1 MEINNIYNQ
10 YSSDV
15 KGGIFMR
22 GTSHNGR
29 VGKNGVYSVK
39 HNDRNFDVDS
49 AEHIDKDRMSDNWY
63 WQRYQKEQDM
73 TFEDCEKRF
82 YEENFTDSLE
92 AKNERYRVSGHKE
105 RVKTMDEY
113 RENRLSCPEETLLQV
128 GKTGESIDPDLL
140 RQICIEHIN
149 WEMKTFPNV
158 KVLDAALH
166 VDEEGAPHMHE
177 RKVWIAH
184 SDEGLVVGQAKALDE
199 MGIDRP
205 HPEKKKD
212 RYNNPK
218 TTYTAMCREHFLEV
232 CKQHGLEIELE
243 PDKAS
248 KRGLELTEYKR
259 KQEQEKAEQ
268 AQKEAEQAKL
278 DKETA
283 ERAQKVAETAQRQAE
298 QARKVAEQK
307 NKELKE
313 KNEKLIEENEE
324 VWQETEVVKGAN
336 EQLQA
341 ENDKLQTQNDRMKQ
355 ANKQLTSQNER
366 LTSQNAQ
373 KQAEID
379 LLDKNITEAQNTL
392 KKANTALQQVQDK
405 SAELESV
412 TAQVEQANKQLEQV
426 LDMKAR
432 ASEIHK
438 IFGDKETQT
447 YHKNMLESTR
457 AIGHEAYEYMQDAQ
471 SRERRTSQKEK
482 KLDARE
488 QNIARKEQEI
498 EPLHRKASREL
509 EKAQEYKEDIKGY
522 IMGTAQNIIKKIQPE
537 KDRLSDKMRDFMSQY
552 NINGQSLDEIFD
564 QKQAEEIARQQAELE
579 EKARRIVRSR
589 DDWDLEL

>member
-1 MEINNIYNQ
+1 
-10 YSSDV
+10 
-15 KGGIFMR
+15 MR

-29 VGKNGVYSVK
+29 AGKNGVYSVK

-49 AEHIDKDRMSDNWY
+49 AEHIDKDRMSGNWY
-63 WQRYQKEQDM
+63 WQKYQKEQDM

-82 YEENFTDSLE
+82 YEENFTESLN
-92 AKNERYRVSGHKE
+92 AKNERYRQQGHKE

-113 RENRLSCPEETLLQV
+113 REHRLSCPEETLLQV

-140 RQICIEHIN
+140 KQICIEHIN
-149 WEMKTFPNV
+149 WEMRTFPNV
-158 KVLDAALH
+158 KVLDSALH

-184 SDEGLVVGQAKALDE
+184 SDDGLVVGQAKALDE
-199 MGIDRP
+199 MGIERP

-232 CKQHGLEIELE
+232 CKEHGLEIELE

-268 AQKEAEQAKL
+268 
-278 DKETA
+278 
-283 ERAQKVAETAQRQAE
+283 
-298 QARKVAEQK
+298 
-307 NKELKE
+307 
-313 KNEKLIEENEE
+313 
-324 VWQETEVVKGAN
+324 
-336 EQLQA
+336 LQA
-341 ENDKLQTQNDRMKQ
+341 ENDKLQAQNDSMKQ
-355 ANKQLTSQNER
+355 TNKQLTSQNER

-412 TAQVEQANKQLEQV
+412 TAQVETANKQLEQV

-457 AIGHEAYEYMQDAQ
+457 AIGHEAYEHMQDAQ
-471 SRERRTSQKEK
+471 ARERRTTQRERQLDERELKVNNKEA
-482 KLDARE
+482 D
-488 QNIARKEQEI
+488 I
-498 EPLHRKASREL
+498 EPLYAEARKTRAEARD
-509 EKAQEYKEDIKGY
+509 YKEHIKSY
-522 IMGTAQNIIKKIQPE
+522 IMGTAKNMIKNELIPE
-537 KDRLSDKMRDFMSQY
+537 KDKMSDKMRDFMSKY
-552 NINGQSLDEIFD
+552 NINGKSLDKIFD
-564 QKQAEEIARQQAELE
+564 EEQARERQRLQTEFE
-579 EKARRIVRSR
+579 EKARCIIKSR

>member
-1 MEINNIYNQ
+1 
-10 YSSDV
+10 
-15 KGGIFMR
+15 MR

-29 VGKNGVYSVK
+29 AGKNGVYSVK

-49 AEHIDKDRMSDNWY
+49 AEHIDKDRMSGNWY
-63 WQRYQKEQDM
+63 WQKYQKEQDM

-82 YEENFTDSLE
+82 YEENFTESLN
-92 AKNERYRVSGHKE
+92 AKNERYRQQGHKE

-113 RENRLSCPEETLLQV
+113 REHRLSCPEETLLQV
-128 GKTGESIDPDLL
+128 GKTGETIDPDLL
-140 RQICIEHIN
+140 KQICIEHIN
-149 WEMKTFPNV
+149 WEIQTFPNV
-158 KVLDAALH
+158 EVLDAALH
-166 VDEEGAPHMHE
+166 VDEDGAPHMHE
-177 RKVWIAH
+177 RKVWVAH
-184 SDEGLVVGQAKALDE
+184 SSDGLIVGQAKALE
-199 MGIDRP
+199 EIGIERP

-259 KQEQEKAEQ
+259 KQEQEKTEQ

-324 VWQETEVVKGAN
+324 VWQETEAVKGAN

-341 ENDKLQTQNDRMKQ
+341 ENDKLQNQNDSMKQ
-355 ANKQLTSQNER
+355 TNKQLTSQNER

-379 LLDKNITEAQNTL
+379 LLDKNIAEAQNTL

-405 SAELESV
+405 SAELENV

-457 AIGHEAYEYMQDAQ
+457 AIGYEAYEHMQDAQ
-471 SRERRTSQKEK
+471 ARERRTTQKER

-509 EKAQEYKEDIKGY
+509 EQAQEYKDNVKSY

-537 KDRLSDKMRDFMSQY
+537 KDKLSDKMRDFMSQY
-552 NINGQSLDEIFD
+552 NINGQSLDDIFD

-579 EKARRIVRSR
+579 EKARRIVRSH

>member
-1 MEINNIYNQ
+1 
-10 YSSDV
+10 
-15 KGGIFMR
+15 MR

-29 VGKNGVYSVK
+29 AGKNGVYSVK

-49 AEHIDKDRMSDNWY
+49 AEHIDKDRMSGNWY
-63 WQRYQKEQDM
+63 WQRYQNEQDM

-82 YEENFTDSLE
+82 YEENFTDSLT
-92 AKNERYRVSGHKE
+92 AKNERYKKSGHKE
-105 RVKTMDEY
+105 RMKTMDEY

-128 GKTGESIDPDLL
+128 GKTGESVNPDLL
-140 RQICIEHIN
+140 KQICIEHIN

-166 VDEEGAPHMHE
+166 VDEDGAPHMHE

-199 MGIDRP
+199 MNIQRP

-232 CKQHGLEIELE
+232 CKEHGLEIELE
-243 PDKAS
+243 PDRAS

-259 KQEQEKAEQ
+259 QQEQEKA
-268 AQKEAEQAKL
+268 KQAKQ
-278 DKETA
+278 DRETA
-283 ERAQKVAETAQRQAE
+283 ERGREQAEKAQRQAETAQRQAE

-307 NKELKE
+307 NKELRE
-313 KNEKLIEENEE
+313 KNEKLMEENEE
-324 VWQETEVVKGAN
+324 VWQETEAVRRAN
-336 EQLQA
+336 EQLQT
-341 ENDKLQTQNDRMKQ
+341 ENEKLQTENDSMKQ
-355 ANKQLTSQNER
+355 DNER
-366 LTSQNAQ
+366 LTSQNDQ
-373 KQAEID
+373 KQTEID
-379 LLDKNITEAQNTL
+379 LLDKNIAEAQNTL

-412 TAQVEQANKQLEQV
+412 TAQVQQANKQLEQV

-457 AIGHEAYEYMQDAQ
+457 AIGHEAYEHMQDAQ
-471 SRERRTSQKEK
+471 ARERRTAQREK
-482 KLDARE
+482 KLDTRE
-488 QNIARKEQEI
+488 QNIQRKEQEI

-509 EKAQEYKEDIKGY
+509 EKAQEYKDNVKSY

-537 KDRLSDKMRDFMSQY
+537 KDKLSDKMRDFMSQY
-552 NINGQSLDEIFD
+552 NINGKGLDEIFD
-564 QKQAEEIARQQAELE
+564 QKQAEERARQQAELE
-579 EKARRIVRSR
+579 EKARRIVRER
-589 DDWDLEL
+589 DDWDFEL

>member
-1 MEINNIYNQ
+1 
-10 YSSDV
+10 
-15 KGGIFMR
+15 MR

-29 VGKNGVYSVK
+29 AGKNGVYSVK

-49 AEHIDKDRMSDNWY
+49 AEHIDKDRMNGNWY

-73 TFEDCEKRF
+73 TFEECEKRF
-82 YEENFTDSLE
+82 YEENFTESLN
-92 AKNERYRVSGHKE
+92 AKNERYKQQGHKE
-105 RVKTMDEY
+105 RMKTMDEY

-140 RQICIEHIN
+140 KQICIEHIN

-184 SDEGLVVGQAKALDE
+184 SDDGLVVGQAKALDE
-199 MGIDRP
+199 MGIQRP

-232 CKQHGLEIELE
+232 CKEHGLEIELE

-298 QARKVAEQK
+298 QARKVTEQK

-324 VWQETEVVKGAN
+324 VWQETEAVKGAN

-341 ENDKLQTQNDRMKQ
+341 ENEKLQTQNEK
-355 ANKQLTSQNER
+355 LT
-366 LTSQNAQ
+366 TQNAQ

-379 LLDKNITEAQNTL
+379 LLDKNITEAQKTL
-392 KKANTALQQVQDK
+392 KQANTALQQVQDK
-405 SAELESV
+405 STELESV

-457 AIGHEAYEYMQDAQ
+457 AIGHEAYEHMQDAQ
-471 SRERRTSQKEK
+471 ARERRTDQRER
-482 KLDARE
+482 KLDVKE
-488 QNIARKEQEI
+488 QNIRRKEQEI

-509 EKAQEYKEDIKGY
+509 EKAQEYKDNVKNY
-522 IMGTAQNIIKKIQPE
+522 ILGTAQNIIKKIQPE
-537 KDRLSDKMRDFMSQY
+537 KDKLSDKMRDFMSEY
-552 NINGQSLDEIFD
+552 NINGQSLDKIFD
-564 QKQAEEIARQQAELE
+564 QKQAEERARQQAELE

>member
-1 MEINNIYNQ
+1 MEINNIYKQ
-10 YSSDV
+10 YSSDA
-15 KGGIFMR
+15 KGADFFMR

-49 AEHIDKDRMSDNWY
+49 AEHIDKDRMDGNWY
-63 WQRYQKEQDM
+63 WQRYHKEQDM

-82 YEENFTDSLE
+82 YEENFKESLN

-105 RVKTMDEY
+105 RMKTMDEY

-140 RQICIEHIN
+140 KQICIEHIN

-166 VDEEGAPHMHE
+166 VDEDGAPHMHE

-199 MGIDRP
+199 MGIQRP

-232 CKQHGLEIELE
+232 CKEHGLEIELE

-283 ERAQKVAETAQRQAE
+283 ERAQRVAETAQRQAE

-324 VWQETEVVKGAN
+324 IWREIEAIKGAN
-336 EQLQA
+336 EQLQT
-341 ENDKLQTQNDRMKQ
+341 ENEKLQTQND
-355 ANKQLTSQNER
+355 
-366 LTSQNAQ
+366 Q
-373 KQAEID
+373 KQTEID

-392 KKANTALQQVQDK
+392 KRANEALQQVQDK
-405 SAELESV
+405 SEELENL
-412 TAQVEQANKQLEQV
+412 TAEVEQANKQLEQV

-457 AIGHEAYEYMQDAQ
+457 AIGHEAYERMQDAQ
-471 SRERRTSQKEK
+471 ARERRTAQRER

-488 QNIARKEQEI
+488 QSIQRKEREI
-498 EPLHRKASREL
+498 EPIYQKASREL
-509 EKAQEYKEDIKGY
+509 EKAQEYKENVKDY
-522 IMGTAQNIIKKIQPE
+522 IIGTAKNIIKKIQPE
-537 KDRLSDKMRDFMSQY
+537 QDKMSDKMRKFMSEY
-552 NINGQSLDEIFD
+552 NINGQSLDKIFD
-564 QKQAEEIARQQAELE
+564 QKQVEERIKQQAEME
-579 EKARRIVRSR
+579 ETVRNMMRSR
-589 DDWDLEL
+589 EDWDLEL